1 MSFGRAAEWRKVS
14 KISVGARKG
23 MDSSLKEQNEGRP
36 GAGVVLKYEG
46 PREVGVHWRL
56 CRGPSAA

>member
-1 MSFGRAAEWRKVS
+1 MS
-14 KISVGARKG
+14 KIPVGAGKG

-46 PREVGVHWRL
+46 PRVVGAHW
-56 CRGPSAA
+56 